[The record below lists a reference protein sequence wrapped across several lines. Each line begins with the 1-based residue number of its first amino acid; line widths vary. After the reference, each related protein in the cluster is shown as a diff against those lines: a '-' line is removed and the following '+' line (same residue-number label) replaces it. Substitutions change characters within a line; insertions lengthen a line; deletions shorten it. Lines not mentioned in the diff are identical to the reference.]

1 MCCCC
6 CRCANSVL
14 RGLPIVRPCH
24 NTIDHISSISQQH
37 IRTFVCRYLPPDE
50 TIGQRPACQKR
61 SRHHNRRR
69 RNARPR
75 HHRCPCLQIRVA
87 VRPFRTVP
95 VRCLGMPRS
104 WRPWSERARRHSAP
118 WLCPTGPISSIRRR
132 SWTDRSRHAIA
143 SLMRSWGPSTM
154 CARRV
159 G

>member
-1 MCCCC
+1 MLYCAV
-6 CRCANSVL
+6 ANSV
-14 RGLPIVRPCH
+14 RLPIVRPRRSRH
-24 NTIDHISSISQQH
+24 PIRHHQLSQSASAH
-37 IRTFVCRYLPPDE
+37 SYSDICLLTRS
-50 TIGQRPACQKR
+50 IGQRPACRKR

-75 HHRCPCLQIRVA
+75 HHRCPCLRIRVA